1 MIDRRRA
8 LMGGA
13 AAALAASGTGLLAR
27 AQAQGTARVVFL
39 TIAPAGGAGDALAR
53 ELDRR
58 GREKGL
64 TIDLVRLHA
73 GGRVEALPTLAG
85 EAVRLKPRAVVVF
98 ASHPTRAMQQA
109 TSTIP
114 IVAVGDLLQEG
125 LISALARPGANTTG
139 VNLLTRDLDLKKMEV
154 LREML
159 PGSTRFGMLN
169 YIASREPEK
178 LRQLGERLS
187 VDIRELNADALHD
200 LDPIFASFRAQG
212 VRAVVVANT
221 SFFSQMRDEVISA
234 AARHG
239 VAVVCEWPQMVQAGC
254 LASYGYV
261 PHEFNEIAADYVVR
275 ILTGASP
282 GTLPVVEPTRFQ
294 LVVNQRVARELG
306 LTIAPAILA
315 RADEVVE

>member
-1 MIDRRRA
+1 MITRRVA
-8 LMGGA
+8 IGSGV
-13 AAALAASGTGLLAR
+13 AALAAPATGVLTR
-27 AQAQGTARVVFL
+27 AQGHESARVVFL
-39 TIAPAGGAGDALAR
+39 TIAPAGGAGDALAV
-53 ELDRR
+53 ELDRC
-58 GREKGL
+58 GREKGIK
-64 TIDLVRLHA
+64 IDLVRLNA

-85 EAVRLKPRAVVVF
+85 EAVRLNPRVVVVF

-125 LISALARPGANTTG
+125 LIAGLARPGANTTG

-159 PGSTRFGMLN
+159 PGAMRLGMLN

-178 LRQLGERLS
+178 LRQLGERLRL
-187 VDIRELNADALHD
+187 DIREQDAHTPD
-200 LDPIFASFRAQG
+200 DFDPIFARFRLQD

-221 SFFSQMRDEVISA
+221 SFFSQMRGDLIA
-234 AARHG
+234 AARRHG
-239 VAVVCEWPQMVQAGC
+239 IALVCEWPQMAEAGC

-261 PHEFNEIAADYVVR
+261 QKEFNEIAADYVVR

-294 LVVNQRVARELG
+294 LVVNQRMARELG
-306 LTIAPAILA
+306 LTVAPAILA
-315 RADEVVE
+315 RADEVIE